1 MLKAVFQ
8 RRMLEVLC
16 CSLTYLQ
23 YHSPFKVSLIKH
35 AQYLHP
41 EKRSDSNSTSAIS
54 NLWLTVGNCL
64 KNIIQNV
71 FKINQG
77 ESVEEL
83 YDKFRTQWKIY
94 QCGSIPLE
102 FFQKLESVFV
112 TEPKSTPNSYW
123 KAAFHA
129 FRTETTKDETIN
141 LKRINGY
148 WKSVGKM
155 KDESRQLKYLQLFAL
170 VKCVLSI
177 SRGNS
182 IQNGDSQLINTYFLF
197 MEPVTVMKPL

>member
-23 YHSPFKVSLIKH
+23 DNSPFKVSLIKH

-71 FKINQG
+71 FKLNQG

-83 YDKFRTQWKIY
+83 YDKFRTQ
-94 QCGSIPLE
+94 
-102 FFQKLESVFV
+102 
-112 TEPKSTPNSYW
+112 
-123 KAAFHA
+123 
-129 FRTETTKDETIN
+129 
-141 LKRINGY
+141 
-148 WKSVGKM
+148 
-155 KDESRQLKYLQLFAL
+155 
-170 VKCVLSI
+170 
-177 SRGNS
+177 
-182 IQNGDSQLINTYFLF
+182 
-197 MEPVTVMKPL
+197 